1 MNLEQF
7 RASRARIGLA
17 NAPDYVRDMAEGNP
31 LISGVLM
38 YSDGLFIF
46 EQKDGAYWL
55 VLERDDITSR
65 NLDALEQT
73 LWLWADY
80 QDRGQE

>member
-1 MNLEQF
+1 
-7 RASRARIGLA
+7 
-17 NAPDYVRDMAEGNP
+17 MAEGNP

>member
-7 RASRARIGLA
+7 RASRKHTALA
-17 NAPDYVRDMAEGNP
+17 DAPDYVKDISESNP
-31 LISGVLM
+31 LISAVLM

-46 EQKDGAYWL
+46 EQKDSSYWL